1 MVTKRR
7 GINMSK
13 PKMPITPAL
22 KRSILT
28 EMKKEFPD
36 LKPGRQRPRNPQE
49 KEVLLR
55 WEKERGGKKIGTI

>member
-1 MVTKRR
+1 
-7 GINMSK
+7 MSK
-13 PKMPITPAL
+13 SKMLITPTL

-36 LKPGRQRPRNPQE
+36 LKPGRQLPRNPEE

>member
-1 MVTKRR
+1 
-7 GINMSK
+7 MSK

-36 LKPGRQRPRNPQE
+36 LKPGSQRPRNPQE

-55 WEKERGGKKIGTI
+55 WEMERGGKKVGTI

>member
-1 MVTKRR
+1 MPR
-7 GINMSK
+7 

-36 LKPGRQRPRNPQE
+36 LKPGRQRPRNPEE

-55 WEKERGGKKIGTI
+55 WEEERGGKKIGTI

>member
-1 MVTKRR
+1 MPR
-7 GINMSK
+7 

-55 WEKERGGKKIGTI
+55 WEKERGGRK

>member
-1 MVTKRR
+1 MPR
-7 GINMSK
+7 

-36 LKPGRQRPRNPQE
+36 LKPGRQRQRNPQE

>member
-1 MVTKRR
+1 
-7 GINMSK
+7 MSK

-28 EMKKEFPD
+28 EMKKEIPD

>member
-1 MVTKRR
+1 
-7 GINMSK
+7 MSK

-55 WEKERGGKKIGTI
+55 WEKNAEERK